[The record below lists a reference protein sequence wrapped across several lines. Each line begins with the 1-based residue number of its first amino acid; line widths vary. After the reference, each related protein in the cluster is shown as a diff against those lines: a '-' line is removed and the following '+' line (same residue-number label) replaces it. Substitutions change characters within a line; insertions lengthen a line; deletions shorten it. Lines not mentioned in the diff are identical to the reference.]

1 MKGSVLVLSAALLAL
16 PSLAAAQGVQP
27 KPASKKTTTK
37 AATAPT
43 KPADPPKVLYSEL
56 TISELVA
63 EDANRWSDKMSSRA
77 AIGGFVT
84 QVSKADDGDTDI
96 RVCENPKIDSMDR
109 GRCIIAKCI
118 PKIPCDLPPV
128 GHPITV
134 KGITR
139 YDAKVGTHWWEIQPV
154 EEVEK

>member
-27 KPASKKTTTK
+27 KPSTKKTATK

-43 KPADPPKVLYSEL
+43 KPDPPKVLYSEL
-56 TISELVA
+56 TIGELVA